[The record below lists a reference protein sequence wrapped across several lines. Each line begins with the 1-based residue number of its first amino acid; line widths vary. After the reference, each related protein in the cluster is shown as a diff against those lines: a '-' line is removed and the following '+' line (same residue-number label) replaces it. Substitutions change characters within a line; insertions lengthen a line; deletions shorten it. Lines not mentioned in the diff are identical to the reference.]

1 MSGTGKDNSVI
12 GQIANTTNQF
22 VRAISSYDPGK
33 GKFTN
38 KGDSVFKSVSQIDGY
53 NPDTGQW
60 GGKGSDVDWLNE
72 GVGQINGSNAARH
85 AAGVA
90 GDAVNLAKEQADEL
104 VQQKNI
110 QQAQSDLQASNQAAG
125 ARATAKASG
134 VFNPS
139 MATALAM
146 GPAATAPKLGSDQR
160 DYLGL

>member
-12 GQIANTTNQF
+12 GQIANTTNEF

-38 KGDSVFKSVSQIDGY
+38 KGDSVFKSILQVDGY
-53 NPDTGQW
+53 NPDNGKW
-60 GGKGSDVDWLNE
+60 GDKGSDVDWANE

-90 GDAVNLAKEQADEL
+90 GDAVNLAKQQADEL
-104 VQQKNI
+104 LQQKNL
-110 QQAQSDLQASNQAAG
+110 QQAQTDMQASNQAAG
-125 ARATAKASG
+125 IRATAKSASA
-134 VFNPS
+134 FNPS

-146 GPAATAPKLGSDQR
+146 GPAASAPKLGSDQR